1 MKSSALALATAAA
14 LMFGATSLS
23 FAQDASTTTSS
34 GTATTAEEC
43 LILQDAGATPP
54 GESLVNDQE
63 NDSDGEAGD
72 NGEDDGDTSAEL
84 AGSSDSTDA
93 TGAVDDTTPSD
104 CPEVNE
110 TDEE

>member
-14 LMFGATSLS
+14 LMFGATSVS

-43 LILQDAGATPP
+43 LVLQDAGATPP

-63 NDSDGEAGD
+63 DDGDAMAGD
-72 NGEDDGDTSAEL
+72 IEDDGDDTSAEL
-84 AGSSDSTDA
+84 GGSSDSTDA
-93 TGAVDDTTPSD
+93 TGAVDDTTPAD